1 MSGSGSRA
9 PFDAFFL
16 AAGRG
21 ERFCV
26 FHAAPGTPLASVLY
40 LHPFAEEMNKSRRM
54 AALQARAFAAR
65 GYNVLQI
72 DLFGCGESSGDFGD
86 ARWELWKEDVA
97 LAVAWLGRHADVPVH
112 LWGLRLGAL
121 LALDYSRHSGESFAG
136 VLLWQP
142 VTNGAQYLN
151 QFLRLRLGSD
161 MLSGAAV
168 TGGSGQLRAQL
179 AQGTSLEIAGY
190 ELAPELAAAIERLDL
205 AALAPRNVPARWF
218 EINAEGRLSPALRRA
233 AHAWNAAGAEVD
245 LHAVKGAPFWS
256 TVEISEC
263 SELLAAT
270 SDTFALTPA

>member
-1 MSGSGSRA
+1 MSASSSRA

-16 AAGRG
+16 AAGQG

-26 FHAAPGTPLASVLY
+26 FHPALGTPLGSVLY

-65 GYNVLQI
+65 GYNVLQV
-72 DLFGCGESSGDFGD
+72 DLFGCGESSGEFGE
-86 ARWELWKEDVA
+86 ARWDLWKEDVA
-97 LAVAWLGRHADVPVH
+97 LAVDWLGRQADVPVH

-136 VLLWQP
+136 LLLWQP
-142 VTNGAQYLN
+142 VTNGAQYMT
-151 QFLRLRLGSD
+151 QFLRLRLGSE

-168 TGGSGQLRAQL
+168 TSGSEQLRAQL
-179 AQGTSLEIAGY
+179 AQGIPLEIAGY
-190 ELAPELAAAIERLDL
+190 ELSPELAAAIERLDL
-205 AALAPRNVPARWF
+205 AAPPPRNVPARWF

-233 AHAWNAAGAEVD
+233 ALAWSAAGAEVD
-245 LHAVKGAPFWS
+245 LHAAKGEPFWS

-270 SDTFALTPA
+270 SNALALTPA

>member
-1 MSGSGSRA
+1 MSGSGSRS
-9 PFDAFFL
+9 PFEAFFL

-26 FHAAPGTPLASVLY
+26 FHPALGTPLGSVLY

-72 DLFGCGESSGDFGD
+72 DLFGCGDSSGDFGD
-86 ARWELWKEDVA
+86 ARWDLWKEDVGV
-97 LAVAWLGRHADVPVH
+97 AVDWLGAHADVPIH
-112 LWGLRLGAL
+112 LWGLRLGGL

-136 VLLWQP
+136 LLLWQP
-142 VTNGAQYLN
+142 VASGAQYMT
-151 QFLRLRLGSD
+151 QFLRLRLSSE

-168 TGGSGQLRAQL
+168 GAGSEQLRAQL
-179 AQGTSLEIAGY
+179 AQGSALEVAGY

-205 AALAPRNVPARWF
+205 AALPLRNVPARWF
-218 EINAEGRLSPALRRA
+218 EVSAEGRPSPALRRA
-233 AHAWNAAGAEVD
+233 ALAWGAAGAEVEV
-245 LHAVKGAPFWS
+245 HAVRGEPFWS

-270 SDTFALTPA
+270 SDALALAPA